1 MTRSLLLALLLW
13 SGCTWHAPLLTTV
26 DAGQRDT
33 PVPLSPDVP
42 GDTATDLFPDAA
54 PEVTSVCQGRPKTDA
69 GTGLS
74 EGLLV
79 WYRCEAVNGTTL
91 PDSSGRGHDGKL
103 ASGSG
108 ASGPVIAPGK
118 VGNGLDLVYAKKGY
132 VTMPAGL
139 LTDACEAT
147 IATWV
152 YINDNTNAWTRLWD
166 FGNDTKTYMFLTPI
180 TNTDN
185 VVRFGITLTGNQNE
199 QNLKGKTE
207 VPTKT
212 WVHVAVVLGPAGG
225 ELYFNGEVVAS
236 NPTLVLRPADLGRTN
251 SNYIGRSQFVSDD
264 PYLDATIDEFRV
276 YDRALSADEIKALL
290 TVQ

>member
-1 MTRSLLLALLLW
+1 MTQSLRLALLLCA
-13 SGCTWHAPLLTTV
+13 GCTWRAPLLTSV
-26 DAGQRDT
+26 DAGQPDAAL
-33 PVPLSPDVP
+33 PFSPDVFADAADP
-42 GDTATDLFPDAA
+42 FPDAA
-54 PEVTSVCQGRPKTDA
+54 PVVSSLCQGRPKIDA
-69 GTGLS
+69 GTGLG

-108 ASGPVIAPGK
+108 AASGPVIAPGK
-118 VGNGLDLVYAKKGY
+118 VGNGLDLVYAKEGY
-132 VTMPAGL
+132 VTLPAGL

-166 FGNDTKTYMFLTPI
+166 FGNDTNTYMFLTPI

-199 QNLKGKTE
+199 QNLKGKAE
-207 VPTKT
+207 VPTMT
-212 WVHVAVVLGPAGG
+212 WVHVAVVLGPMGG

-236 NPTLVLRPADLGRTN
+236 NPTLVLRPADLGRT
-251 SNYIGRSQFVSDD
+251 SHNYIGRSQFVSDD

-276 YDRALSADEIKALL
+276 YDRALSTDEIKALL
-290 TVQ
+290 TVR